1 MLTNYLKLTI
11 RYFKS
16 NKGYFLINILGLTIG
31 IASFILIVLWIK
43 TETSF
48 DKFHSNASDIYRVDY
63 LLYEEGILEQHSAS
77 GAGAIGREMK
87 SAFPEVRDY
96 TRFSRSEGL
105 VRYEDLVFKE
115 KKILYAQSSFFNTFS
130 FPLLKGTPDT
140 SLLAINNAVITEEIA
155 EKYFGNIDPIGKMI
169 KIDGLVDYMVTG
181 VAKNPPGNSHIDF
194 DILLSYENLI
204 KSSRSWDNSWVSE
217 RVYSYVLL
225 SRDADPST
233 LESKLPQMVESFIG
247 KFMKEAFF
255 LLEFRLVKLTD
266 IHLHSSISNEIK
278 VNGSY
283 RSVVTLG
290 IVALLVLL
298 IAFVNYINL
307 ATSRSLERAHEVG
320 IRKVN
325 GAVKKDLMYQFLTE
339 SALLNLLALAVS
351 LSAIVI
357 FLPFFRQIMGSPL
370 QMDYTL
376 AGALFVL
383 LLITGTLFTGLLPAI
398 YISRFSPGL
407 VMKGKNPTASVWIRR
422 LKNYLVVFQFAISV
436 ILIICTITI
445 FMQVRFMRNHDM
457 GFTSEGV
464 VVLEGPRILNIN
476 SVEEYITGYE
486 SFRNDVK
493 ALSMV
498 RGIAATSTIPGREVG
513 NSRVFGVPVDGRN
526 TEKRIDIYYTDKQFF
541 DTYELKFLAGENF
554 GETMQEDF
562 NKVILNESALAYYGF
577 KDPQSTVGKIL
588 RGGRQEVTIKAV
600 VNDFNQRSLRELPK
614 PLAFFNQVVNV
625 YFSVKTDMS
634 DVNGLVRSLEKIWNE
649 HYPGNPFNYFFLTD
663 FYDEQYS
670 ADKRFSGLF
679 LASSILAIIIACL
692 GLSGLSAYAISR
704 RTKEIGIRKSN
715 GAKTLQVLILLN
727 MDFLKWV
734 FAAFVFAVPAGWY
747 VMSNWL
753 GNYAYKINLE
763 WWIFLLAGL
772 AAALIAILTVTM
784 QSLSAA
790 QANPIESLR
799 YE

>member
-1 MLTNYLKLTI
+1 MLSNYLRLTI

-31 IASFILIVLWIK
+31 IASFILIVLWINA
-43 TETSF
+43 ETSF
-48 DKFHSNASDIYRVDY
+48 DKFHRNASDIYRVDY

-77 GAGAIGREMK
+77 GSGAVGREMMN
-87 SAFPEVRDY
+87 AFPEVKDY
-96 TRFSRSEGL
+96 TRFARVEGL
-105 VRYEDLVFKE
+105 VRFEDQIFKE
-115 KKILYAQSSFFNTFS
+115 KKILYAQTSFFNVFS

-140 SLLAINNAVITEEIA
+140 SLLAINKAVITEEIA
-155 EKYFGNIDPIGKMI
+155 SKYFGKQDPVGKMI
-169 KIDGLVDYMVTG
+169 KIDGMTDYMVTG
-181 VAKNPPGNSHIDF
+181 VAKNPPENSHLDF

-225 SRDADPST
+225 NPGADPVG
-233 LESKLPQMVESFIG
+233 LQAKLPQMVESFIG

-255 LLEFRLVKLTD
+255 LLEFRLVRLTD

-278 VNGSY
+278 VNGSF

-298 IAFVNYINL
+298 IAFINYVNL

-320 IRKVN
+320 IRKVS

-351 LSAIVI
+351 LSVILI

-370 QMDYTL
+370 QMDYF
-376 AGALFVL
+376 AAIVLFIIL
-383 LLITGTLFTGLLPAI
+383 LVAGTLLTGLLPAF
-398 YISRFSPGL
+398 YISGFSPGT
-407 VMKGKNPTASVWIRR
+407 VMKGKNPAASVWIPR
-422 LKNYLVVFQFAISV
+422 LKNSLVVFQFAISI
-436 ILIICTITI
+436 ILIISTITI
-445 FMQVRFMRNHDM
+445 FMQVRFMRNHDT
-457 GFTSEGV
+457 GFTSRGV
-464 VVLEGPRILNIN
+464 VVMEGPRILNVN
-476 SVEEYITGYE
+476 SYEEYMSGYE
-486 SFRNDVK
+486 SFKNDIK
-493 ALSMV
+493 ALPMV
-498 RGIAATSTIPGREVG
+498 KGISATSTIPGREVG

-526 TEKRIDIYYTDKQFF
+526 TEKRIDLYYSDNQFF
-541 DTYELKFLAGENF
+541 NTYEVKFLAGENF
-554 GETMQEDF
+554 GQTMQEDM
-562 NKVILNESALAYYGF
+562 NKIILNESALAYYGF
-577 KDPQSTVGKIL
+577 KDPQSTVGKKL
-588 RGGRQEVTIKAV
+588 RGGKQEVTIKAV
-600 VNDFNQRSLRELPK
+600 VSDFNQRSLKELPK
-614 PLAFFNQVVNV
+614 PLAFFNQTVNV
-625 YFSVKTDMS
+625 YFSVKTDLS
-634 DVNGLVRSLEKIWNE
+634 DVNGLVRSLESIYTS

-663 FYDEQYS
+663 YYDEQYS

-715 GAKTLQVLILLN
+715 GARSSQVLFLLN

-734 FAAFVFAVPAGWY
+734 FAAFVIAVPAAWFL
-747 VMSNWL
+747 MNNWL
-753 GNYAYKINLE
+753 SNYAYKINIG

-772 AAALIAILTVTM
+772 IAVLIALFTVSL
-784 QSLSAA
+784 QSLRAA
-790 QANPIESLR
+790 RANPIESLR